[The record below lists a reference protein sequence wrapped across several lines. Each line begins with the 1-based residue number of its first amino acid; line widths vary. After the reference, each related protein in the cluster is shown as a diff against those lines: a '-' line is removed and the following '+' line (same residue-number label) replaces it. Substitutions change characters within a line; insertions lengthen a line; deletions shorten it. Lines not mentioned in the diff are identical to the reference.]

1 MNALQFDI
9 DWLEKIIIYQLEL
22 GDERLIEFIESSGKQ
37 MPELHSMND
46 YYSSLINDLSLTNIE
61 RALLILCVA
70 VYFKPEIF
78 KPLIDVVKEKRK
90 FSESVGGVLAGNN
103 SAFIPTGETA
113 IFLFTN
119 GTLDQRLKIL
129 PLISPSHKL
138 FTSGLLQF
146 IPGEESFLPFTF
158 SKLQISQDTYD
169 LITTG
174 RPNQPSF
181 SMSFPAT
188 KVETLLDWDDLVLSD
203 VTLNS
208 LKDLE
213 YWLKFESELFK
224 NNSISKKIKKGYKV
238 IFYGPSGTG
247 KSLVAGLIGKKYDY
261 DVYRVDV
268 SQLSSKYI
276 GETEKNIAN
285 LFNQAKN
292 KKWILFFDE
301 GESLFSKRSNSGS
314 NNEKYSNQQVGF
326 LLQMIEDFPGVL
338 ILATNLK
345 GNMDDAFLRRF
356 QKMIYFEAPD
366 TEYRKVLWEKAFENT
381 MPISEDIDFSA
392 IAKSF
397 DLVGG
402 QIVNVVKQVLLR
414 TKGQKQVEISKN
426 ILLHYIH
433 EEKNKK

>member
-1 MNALQFDI
+1 MNTLKADI
-9 DWLEKIIIYQLEL
+9 EWLEKIILYQLEIA
-22 GDERLIEFIESSGKQ
+22 DEKLIEFVEKEGKL
-37 MPELHSMND
+37 MPNID
-46 YYSSLINDLSLTNIE
+46 SSLDNYSNLVAKLDLVNIE
-61 RALLILCVA
+61 RAILILCVA
-70 VYFKPEIF
+70 VYFKPEVF
-78 KPLIDVVKEKRK
+78 KPIIDVIKEKRK
-90 FSESVGGVLAGNN
+90 FFESVGGVLAGNN
-103 SAFIPTGETA
+103 NAFIPTGETA

-119 GTLDQRLKIL
+119 GNLEQRLKIL
-129 PLISPSHKL
+129 PVISPSHKL
-138 FTSGLLQF
+138 FTSGVLQF
-146 IPGEESFLPFTF
+146 IFGEENFLPFTF

-174 RPNQPSF
+174 KPNQPSF
-181 SMSFPAT
+181 STAFPAS
-188 KVETLLDWDDLVLSD
+188 KVDVQLDWKDVVLSD
-203 VTLNS
+203 VTLNA

-213 YWLKFESELFK
+213 YWLKFETELFN
-224 NNSISKKIKKGYKV
+224 NNSISYKIKKGYKV

-247 KSLVAGLIGKKYDY
+247 KTLVAGLIGKKYGY
-261 DVYRVDV
+261 DVYRIDA

-292 KKWILFFDE
+292 KSWILFFDE
-301 GESLFSKRSNSGS
+301 GETLFSKRSNSGS
-314 NNEKYSNQQVGF
+314 NNEKYSNQQVGY

-345 GNMDDAFLRRF
+345 GNMDEAFIRRF

-366 TEYRKVLWEKAFENT
+366 VEYRKVLWEKAFENT
-381 MPISEDIDFSA
+381 MPISSDIDFNS

-402 QIVNVVKQVLLR
+402 QIVNVVKQALLR
-414 TKGQKQVEISKN
+414 TKGNNLGEISKS
-426 ILLHYIH
+426 ILMDCIN